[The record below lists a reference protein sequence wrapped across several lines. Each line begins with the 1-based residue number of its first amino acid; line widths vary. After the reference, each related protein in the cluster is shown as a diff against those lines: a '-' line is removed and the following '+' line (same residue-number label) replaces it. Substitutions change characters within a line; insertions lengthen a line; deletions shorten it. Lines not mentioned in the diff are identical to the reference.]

1 MSKQIFISHSSKD
14 KERALS
20 LCHSLEE
27 RGYSCWIGVRDIQA
41 GESYPKSIMKAINEC
56 IVFIL
61 LYSNDSNKS
70 EHVVNETDIA
80 FNANKVIITLRLD
93 DTPMAKEFVYY
104 LCRKQWISLSSF
116 LKNPD
121 CMFLP
126 IAEAIGQKAEKQ
138 PEVEKQQETEETKNI
153 YGFFAS
159 KKTDNDYIVKFCF
172 GDRLYVDSFS
182 KEYYENTWYKD
193 LAKRLLTKSPC
204 KSTDT
209 MACLATSDFDGYK
222 MLLLY
227 RQADDLDMML
237 SIIKKWNVEYLRL
250 LHWGQCLAGRNV
262 DTENEVKELHQ
273 FGSEYCAVDLA
284 DGVIEILF
292 TYQGNDPESIF
303 KSLEISKDD
312 AKLIKYDT
320 VDMLRMGVL
329 EGAVD
334 MDFLIRGIS
343 SNHNHNGDY
352 LLLPVTTFPVHVC
365 CFENGVTRDCFELL
379 PSNTTYPCRESID
392 IDNNYH
398 KIKVVYGPFS
408 KEFDVQG
415 ISLQGGKQL
424 KVTVDIDANNWPNFY
439 VDSI

>member
-14 KERALS
+14 TERALS

-27 RGYSCWIGVRDIQA
+27 RGFSCWIDARDIKA
-41 GESYPKSIMKAINEC
+41 GKSYAKTIMEAINEC
-56 IVFIL
+56 IVFIF
-61 LYSNDSNKS
+61 LYSSYSNKS
-70 EHVVNETDIA
+70 KRVVNEIDRA
-80 FNANKVIITLRLD
+80 FNADKVIITLRLD
-93 DTPMAKEFVYY
+93 DTQMADEFDYY
-104 LCRKQWISLSSF
+104 LCRKQWILLSSF

-159 KKTDNDYIVKFCF
+159 KETDDGYLVKFCF
-172 GDRLYVDSFS
+172 GDRLYENSFS
-182 KEYYENTWYKD
+182 KDDYKKTWYKE
-193 LAKRLLTKSPC
+193 LATRILLSSQSRAMETK
-204 KSTDT
+204 T
-209 MACLATSDFDGYK
+209 CLATGDFNGYL

-415 ISLQGGKQL
+415 TSLQGGKHL